1 MKMIR
6 RITAAAIVMFITVQ
20 CVFAL
25 PAEAINVTDYMYNRK
40 YTLVT
45 NLLRDDSETLAAIK
59 ELGRTVAFMSVSD
72 GKCRA
77 KVFAAQSE
85 TLSTALYS
93 AFTRAKASGITPK
106 WFKLD
111 VVVSE
116 EDVTYAKFR
125 ADNSGKYIGS
135 MRSGIAF
142 DKKYVAALLEAQI
155 NSAGMID
162 YEKTGKIDFTKVNEA
177 LKESGMTALRT
188 VPEKFTL
195 FRTQGYFAE
204 NTAYAMKL
212 ENGTFATTG
221 RRILPADRST
231 AELLAQKSSGYLSS
245 VCRDDGK
252 FVYGYYPIDNEVIA
266 GYNMLRH
273 AGTVWNLIMQYE
285 MCGDE
290 SLVPVIERSL
300 DFLGKHISYKDTKT
314 AFLDDGTA
322 LNIGGNGLAILAYS
336 TYSEVFCTNK
346 YNALIRALACGIV
359 YMQKSD
365 GSFIH
370 TLNRNTFGTAEDYV
384 IIYYDG
390 EAAYGLAK
398 AYGVLGD
405 ARFLKSA
412 KKAADYF
419 IKNHYEAEHSHWIS
433 YTFNELTKY
442 APEEK
447 YFEFGLRN
455 VNEDDF
461 SSTVHNTRAGINSAS
476 ETVNAAFEMY
486 DRLIS
491 GRKKCA
497 YLDEFNAKQLLRAVI
512 RRAEYGLNYFMFP
525 EYAMYMKAPE
535 TVVYGFAVRE
545 DDFRT
550 RIDDTQHFMD
560 GYYMFWKNYDII
572 EQYKEIL
579 L

>member
-1 MKMIR
+1 MKIFR
-6 RITAAAIVMFITVQ
+6 RITAAAVVVFIAVQ
-20 CVFAL
+20 FVFAV
-25 PAEAINVTDYMYNRK
+25 PTGAINVTDYMYNRK

-45 NLLRDDSETLAAIK
+45 DILRKDTETLDAVKA
-59 ELGRTVAFMSVSD
+59 LGKTVVFISVSD
-72 GKCRA
+72 VKHKA
-77 KVFAAQSE
+77 KVFYAKSKE
-85 TLSTALYS
+85 LNNALYS
-93 AFTRAKASGITPK
+93 AFTKARASGIVPK
-106 WFKLD
+106 WFKTD
-111 VVVSE
+111 IVVSE
-116 EDVTYAKFR
+116 ETVTYRQFC
-125 ADNSGKYIGS
+125 ADNRNKYIGS

-142 DKKYVAALLEAQI
+142 SSDYSAALLEAQI
-155 NSAGMID
+155 NSAGMVD
-162 YEKTGKIDFTKVNEA
+162 SENTGKIDFAKVNAELSA
-177 LKESGMTALRT
+177 MGRKTLKT
-188 VPEKFTL
+188 VPSKLLL

-221 RRILPADRST
+221 RRILPADRDT
-231 AELLAQKSSGYLSS
+231 AEMLAQKSSGYLSS
-245 VCRDDGK
+245 ICGEDGK
-252 FVYGYYPIDNEVIA
+252 FVYGYYPIDNEPIE

-300 DFLGKHISYKDTKT
+300 AYLGKSVVYKDEKT
-314 AFLDDGTA
+314 AFINDGTA
-322 LNIGGNGLAILAYS
+322 LNIGGNGLALLAYT
-336 TYSEVFCTNK
+336 TYSEVFCTNR
-346 YNALIRALACGIV
+346 YNALIRALACGIM

-365 GSFIH
+365 GSFTH
-370 TLNRNTFGTAEDYV
+370 TLNKYTYKTAEDYIV
-384 IIYYDG
+384 IYYDG

-405 ARFLKSA
+405 ERFLKSA
-412 KKAADYF
+412 KKAADFF
-419 IKNHYEAEHSHWIS
+419 IKKHYEKEHSHWIS

-476 ETVNAAFEMY
+476 ETMNAAFEMY

-491 GRKKCA
+491 SGKKCA

-525 EYAMYMKAPE
+525 EYAMYFKAPE
-535 TVVYGFAVRE
+535 TIVYGFAVRE
-545 DDFRT
+545 DNFRT
-550 RIDDTQHFMD
+550 RIDDIQHFMD
-560 GYYMFWKNYDII
+560 GYYMFWKNYDVI
-572 EQYKEIL
+572 ESYKDTL

>member
-1 MKMIR
+1 MKILR
-6 RITAAAIVMFITVQ
+6 RITAAAVVLFITVQ

-40 YTLVT
+40 YILVT
-45 NLLRDDSETLAAIK
+45 SLLRDDSDTLAAVR

-85 TLSTALYS
+85 NLSTALYN

-142 DKKYVAALLEAQI
+142 DKKYGAALLEAQI

-177 LKESGMTALRT
+177 LKESGMTALKT
-188 VPEKFTL
+188 VPGKFTL

-231 AELLAQKSSGYLSS
+231 AELLAQKSSTAELLAQKSSGYLSS
-245 VCRDDGK
+245 VCGDDGK

-322 LNIGGNGLAILAYS
+322 LNIGGNGLAILAYT

-390 EAAYGLAK
+390 EAAGSLK
-398 AYGVLGD
+398 ARRRLP
-405 ARFLKSA
+405 
-412 KKAADYF
+412 
-419 IKNHYEAEHSHWIS
+419 IIS
-433 YTFNELTKY
+433 
-442 APEEK
+442 
-447 YFEFGLRN
+447 
-455 VNEDDF
+455 
-461 SSTVHNTRAGINSAS
+461 
-476 ETVNAAFEMY
+476 
-486 DRLIS
+486 
-491 GRKKCA
+491 
-497 YLDEFNAKQLLRAVI
+497 
-512 RRAEYGLNYFMFP
+512 
-525 EYAMYMKAPE
+525 
-535 TVVYGFAVRE
+535 
-545 DDFRT
+545 
-550 RIDDTQHFMD
+550 
-560 GYYMFWKNYDII
+560 
-572 EQYKEIL
+572 
-579 L
+579 